1 VNDRHTQFKHTVF
14 QACGTFYGY
23 KDQEAIVTRAVHRT
37 VDGIRRAVRRTVY
50 GVRPYRYGWGTV
62 TEQPDP

>member
-1 VNDRHTQFKHTVF
+1 MGREI
-14 QACGTFYGY
+14 GTHCWFPAEEVMRVVG
-23 KDQEAIVTRAVHRT
+23 
-37 VDGIRRAVRRTVY
+37 RAVRRTVY